1 MLKKISGDI
10 TSNDFFRKKPIRRL
24 IFVFIYILCAI
35 WFLNRNFLG
44 VNIVVSL
51 IMLLGGYISL
61 VKSNIIRDKN
71 ADKINNFKFDTFNI
85 LLTIVLLIDIFIT
98 I

>member
-1 MLKKISGDI
+1 M
-10 TSNDFFRKKPIRRL
+10 
-24 IFVFIYILCAI
+24 
-35 WFLNRNFLG
+35 NRNFLG
-44 VNIVVSL
+44 VNIIVSL

>member
-1 MLKKISGDI
+1 MS
-10 TSNDFFRKKPIRRL
+10 FFEKKPSRRL
-24 IFVFIYILCAI
+24 IFVIVYILCAI

-44 VNIVVSL
+44 VNIIVSL

-98 I
+98 IS